1 MASENIVDIVIT
13 YEDGSSK
20 RVDKGM
26 VVSTTRINQEEV
38 SVNLAIC
45 NLNSEEMFEHMENII
60 EAYAQLK
67 GIEL

>member
-1 MASENIVDIVIT
+1 MGNENIASIVIR

-20 RVDKGM
+20 SLDKGM
-26 VVSTTRINQEEV
+26 VVSTERINQKEV
-38 SVNLAIC
+38 SVNIAVC
-45 NLNSEEMFEHMENII
+45 NLNSEEMFENMENII